1 MSAFSAPASR
11 VKARSTASFR
21 FASASPSVDGT
32 VDWLLKRNCSFAPGQ
47 LLGVYATLCA
57 VSLMIAV
64 GFWVIGAPLVMP
76 FAGIELIAVGLALLV
91 YARHAADRETLRL
104 EAGRL
109 SVECALGGRTE
120 RAEFVPS
127 WVRVEPQHGDHSL
140 IELSGQG
147 RSIAV
152 GRFVRPELRRALAD
166 ELRAALRSDLHGS
179 AAATT
184 GPTGPARNDPDFST

>member
-1 MSAFSAPASR
+1 MSAFSVPAHR
-11 VKARSTASFR
+11 VMAWPTASLR
-21 FASASPSVDGT
+21 FASPGPSVDGT
-32 VDWLLKRNCSFAPGQ
+32 VTWFLKRNCSFAPGQ
-47 LLGVYATLCA
+47 LLGVYATLCL
-57 VSLMIAV
+57 VSLAIAV
-64 GFWVIGAPLVMP
+64 GFWVNGAPLVMP
-76 FAGIELIAVGLALLV
+76 FTGIELIAVGLALLF

-104 EAGRL
+104 EPGRL

-120 RAEFVPS
+120 RAEFVPR
-127 WVRVEPQHGDHSL
+127 WVRVEPQRGDRSL

-166 ELRAALRSDLHGS
+166 ELRAALRSDPHGS

-184 GPTGPARNDPDFST
+184 GPAVPARNESDLST